1 MALVYGVEKKTT
13 PTYIKY
19 MIGGASG
26 MLATC
31 LVQPLDLVKTRMQM
45 SGAGGVREYNN
56 SLEVL
61 ARVLRREGAPAL
73 YNGLSAGL
81 VRQATY
87 TTARMGFYQME
98 VDAYRK
104 QFETNPSLV
113 ATMAMGITA
122 GAVGAFIGNPAE
134 LALIRMMADNRLP
147 LTERRAYK
155 NVADAF
161 VRIVK
166 EEGVT
171 TLWRGSMPTMTRA
184 MVVSMVQ
191 LTSYSQLKMQLK
203 HYLDEGPILH
213 GTAAMMTGLL
223 TTLAAMPIDLAKTRI
238 QQMGHLNG
246 KPEYSGT
253 FDVLAK
259 VVKTEGVFALW
270 KGFTPCLCRMGP
282 HTVISFLFLEQMNK
296 AYNKLFRSPD
306 AQPGSGL

>member
-1 MALVYGVEKKTT
+1 YAMALVYGVEKKTT

-113 ATMAMGITA
+113 ATMAMGVTA

-213 GTAAMMTGLL
+213 GTAGMMTGLL

-238 QQMGHLNG
+238 QQMGQLNG

-253 FDVLAK
+253 FDVLTK

-270 KGFTPCLCRMGP
+270 KGFTPCLCRVGP

-306 AQPGSGL
+306 AQPGS